1 MTKRHCSCP
10 KGSDS
15 RQNFLSWAGSYKSVS
30 RWFSRYNLEEML
42 DENDGL
48 VQLSGFLPKHVAEGA
63 LEIVQQVPEVQW
75 NATSADD
82 DVTRNNIAHGF
93 LSTKD
98 PSAAP
103 GLEQLLRLFL
113 VLMPEE
119 LHTFSVARYTQGH
132 HINSHD
138 DRAYTDVQME
148 DGSIIQCSRT
158 IAVIYYLTK
167 NWKAEY
173 GGLLR
178 DCVTNKVY
186 IPEFNSA
193 IAFRVPR
200 YHEVTRMN
208 TNQPRFSVFGWFLQ
222 PGQLYELF
230 QGDDAR
236 AESAGQHEPQADSE
250 AVMRPTGCQLS
261 DEEIL
266 NASSSHSGASPGKR
280 QRKVVSAS
288 ANSPHALSTLLAS
301 KKVLDR
307 RERLSRLKA
316 I

>member
-1 MTKRHCSCP
+1 MSLYCYNSCE
-10 KGSDS
+10 
-15 RQNFLSWAGSYKSVS
+15 WY
-30 RWFSRYNLEEML
+30 E
-42 DENDGL
+42 
-48 VQLSGFLPKHVAEGA
+48 
-63 LEIVQQVPEVQW
+63 PE
-75 NATSADD
+75 T
-82 DVTRNNIAHGF
+82 AH
-93 LSTKD
+93 D
-98 PSAAP
+98 
-103 GLEQLLRLFL
+103 
-113 VLMPEE
+113 
-119 LHTFSVARYTQGH
+119 
-132 HINSHD
+132 
-138 DRAYTDVQME
+138 
-148 DGSIIQCSRT
+148 
-158 IAVIYYLTK
+158 AVC
-167 NWKAEY
+167 AQ
-173 GGLLR
+173 
-178 DCVTNKVY
+178 VY